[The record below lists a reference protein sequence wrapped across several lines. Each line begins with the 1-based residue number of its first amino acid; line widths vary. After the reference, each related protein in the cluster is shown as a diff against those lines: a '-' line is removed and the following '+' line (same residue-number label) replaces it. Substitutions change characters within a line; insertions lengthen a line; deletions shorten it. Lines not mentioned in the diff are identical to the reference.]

1 MIVKFVIDG
10 KIFAVEVYEN
20 NENGE
25 VFVHDTYH
33 CNVVEEGLDD
43 VFGSNDQMVVL
54 ESGDLMKEHAQEVIR
69 KVEEDYKNT
78 NNNIMESM
86 FYNNCKNV
94 IIQEYN
100 WLSDEKQLE
109 LINTV
114 RKLLEEEPSMEEKR
128 KDYIKAILMA
138 WGETGIRMN
147 TDEDEVFLFMEDT
160 QEAFAYL
167 NLEKE
172 WKQVDKNIEK
182 IITKK
187 PDDWFS
193 ELYETIDELVDLV
206 MRDL

>member
-1 MIVKFVIDG
+1 MIVKFVING

-20 NENGE
+20 NEDGE

-33 CNVVEEGLDD
+33 CNVIEEGLDNI
-43 VFGSNDQMVVL
+43 FGTNDQMVVL

-78 NNNIMESM
+78 NNNVMESM
-86 FYNNCKNV
+86 FYNNCKNI

-114 RKLLEEEPSMEEKR
+114 RKMLEEDPDMEEKR
-128 KDYIKAILMA
+128 KQYIKAILMA
-138 WGETGIRMN
+138 WGETGIKMN

-160 QEAFAYL
+160 QKAFAYL
-167 NLEKE
+167 DLEKE
-172 WKQVDKNIEK
+172 WKQVNKNLEK
-182 IITKK
+182 IITEK

-193 ELYETIDELVDLV
+193 ELYTTIDELVDLV